1 MSVNLLEREINN
13 KKFLLVENSII
24 EERVEV
30 IVNPANSNLT
40 HGGGVAGLISRSG
53 GPQIQRESNEKSPV
67 ETGRAT
73 HTGAGDL
80 PFKYIIHTV
89 GPVWKG
95 GDGNEDALLRS
106 AVLSAL
112 QLANELKIKS
122 ISLPSIS
129 TGIFEYPL
137 EPAVNIIIETIFQ
150 FLEKD
155 SNLNEIHLCEF
166 SREKALEIKRIIQYY
181 FRTT

>member
-1 MSVNLLEREINN
+1 MNLLEREINN

-30 IVNPANSNLT
+30 IVNPANYNLT
-40 HGGGVAGLISRSG
+40 HGGGVAGLISHSG
-53 GPQIQRESNEKSPV
+53 GPQSQRESNEKSPV
-67 ETGRAT
+67 ETGQAI

-95 GDGNEDALLRS
+95 GAGNEDALLRS

-112 QLANELKIKS
+112 QLADELKIKS

-129 TGIFEYPL
+129 TGIFGYPL
-137 EPAVNIIIETIFQ
+137 EPAVKNIIETIFQ

-166 SREKALEIKRIIQYY
+166 SREKALEIKRIIQDY
-181 FRTT
+181 FRTP